1 LQVNP
6 GGVLFAYIPAM
17 FLGLHLLYEEM
28 KLDSTLYGELHHLA
42 NLLSRIACKLSYC
55 KKFKSTQKSF
65 LFIRKICKF
74 VILFFCFM
82 HFIAF
87 LEFLYLMVITVCA
100 SCCNRLVMPSFM

>member
-1 LQVNP
+1 MVFKKLQKPAIYRSLKMDWLFGIVFVQKYIGHGKKKVLQVNP

-55 KKFKSTQKSF
+55 K
-65 LFIRKICKF
+65 R
-74 VILFFCFM
+74 
-82 HFIAF
+82 AP
-87 LEFLYLMVITVCA
+87 
-100 SCCNRLVMPSFM
+100 PSRQSPLQNCV